1 MHAHDNPLDYL
12 AGPGPANT
20 AEKHLRRVA
29 ESD

>member
-12 AGPGPANT
+12 AGPRPANT
-20 AEKHLRRVA
+20 AEKHLRHLA

>member
-12 AGPGPANT
+12 ARSGLANT
-20 AEKHLRRVA
+20 AEKHLQRVA